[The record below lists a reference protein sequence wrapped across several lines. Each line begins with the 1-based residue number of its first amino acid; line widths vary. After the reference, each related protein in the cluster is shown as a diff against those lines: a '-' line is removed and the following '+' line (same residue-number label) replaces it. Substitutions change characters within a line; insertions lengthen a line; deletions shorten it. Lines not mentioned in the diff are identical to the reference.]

1 LEEIS
6 EKLKQQ
12 ENEMHTL
19 KEIIAKTFENFSPQ
33 QVGKSAT
40 PTTDDQKANKP
51 EVNKTEA
58 ESNNTEITDER
69 GPELPLPVPDLFKP
83 TT

>member
-1 LEEIS
+1 MEEIS

-51 EVNKTEA
+51 EVNKTEVD
-58 ESNNTEITDER
+58 TEITDER